1 MNHSIPHDLGEDQ
14 AKRVTEK
21 ALAAYA
27 ERFSEYGPQ
36 VLWSD
41 PKRAQVTFSVKGL
54 SLSGV
59 IQIQSRSIDI
69 ELEVPFMLR
78 PFKGKALE
86 VIERELSKWIEK
98 AKAGKI

>member
-14 AKRVTEK
+14 AKRVAEK

-27 ERFSEYGPQ
+27 ERFAEYSPK
-36 VLWSD
+36 VIWSD
-41 PKRAQVTFSVKGL
+41 PKRAQVSFSVKGL
-54 SLSGV
+54 SLSGL

-69 ELEVPFMLR
+69 DLDVPFMLR
-78 PFKGKALE
+78 PFKGKAME
-86 VIERELSKWIEK
+86 VIEREFSNWINK